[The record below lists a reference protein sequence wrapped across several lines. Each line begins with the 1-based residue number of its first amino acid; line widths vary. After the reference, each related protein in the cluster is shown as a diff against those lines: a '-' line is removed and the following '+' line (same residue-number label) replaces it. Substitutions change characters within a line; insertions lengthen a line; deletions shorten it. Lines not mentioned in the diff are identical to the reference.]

1 MGTNTML
8 DLPAIKKLCE
18 AASEAPWEVG
28 HEPQLNMVAECG
40 DTRNGQSLYVFAY
53 RLAPAQADA
62 EFIAACRTNVPALVE
77 ELTEARGKLEVVER
91 AAENY
96 AGQAGRDPLF
106 DAGMIAAGEGILAI
120 LGESE

>member
-1 MGTNTML
+1 ML
-8 DLPAIKKLCE
+8 DLPAIKAQAE

-77 ELTEARGKLEVVER
+77 ELTEARAWKAAALEVHPEL
-91 AAENY
+91 
-96 AGQAGRDPLF
+96 D
-106 DAGMIAAGEGILAI
+106 AI